1 MASGA
6 SAELLI
12 NWRTFLDRAVVLEVA
27 AWLASARRARSRR
40 STRRF
45 LTCRR
50 CGRSVQGGP
59 RADRATEVRKR
70 HRPAVD
76 RHLGALKAKHGA
88 GQGHPQRL
96 SAYAPLLAGPPW
108 PPHPPVPRCRPNLD
122 QAKAAADPADRG
134 RAQTPSPMAQLGHSR
149 RRRSDGLGLLMH
161 WLDLGAFSKRRS
173 LDRSLVRVRLRLQDT
188 TRRCRSQIS
197 TAASS

>member
-27 AWLASARRARSRR
+27 AWLASAHCARSRR

-59 RADRATEVRKR
+59 RADRATEVRRR

-76 RHLGALKAKHGA
+76 RHRGALKAKHGPA
-88 GQGHPQRL
+88 L
-96 SAYAPLLAGPPW
+96 
-108 PPHPPVPRCRPNLD
+108 
-122 QAKAAADPADRG
+122 AKATRSVSRRMRPCLPVRLGHLTQPCRDVARISIKTAADPADRG
-134 RAQTPSPMAQLGHSR
+134 RAQTPSPTAQLRHSR
-149 RRRSDGLGLLMH
+149 RRRSDELGLLMH